1 MDSNTPQTDIS
12 YADALKR
19 LRDIV
24 DTLQSPSCNID
35 DMVTLTREAAALITI
50 CRRRLTTTQEEL
62 NQVLAQ
68 LNACPP
74 PHTSPPIHYP
84 LLLPFLPPVPIPQS
98 SHLPTTPTTPPHPLP
113 EIQKFLTFAPASRPC
128 SSTDRIEVS

>member
-12 YADALKR
+12 YADAPKR

-68 LNACPP
+68 LNA
-74 PHTSPPIHYP
+74 
-84 LLLPFLPPVPIPQS
+84 
-98 SHLPTTPTTPPHPLP
+98 
-113 EIQKFLTFAPASRPC
+113 
-128 SSTDRIEVS
+128 